1 MKVLLAEHA
10 GYCFGVKRAVELA
23 IKTAQ
28 DNDNKVY
35 TLGPLIHNNSAVDML
50 KEKNVFSVDDINNV
64 EGDNIIIRSHGVG
77 KEIYDHCSEKKIN
90 LTDATCPFVK
100 KIQKIAYEMY
110 NKGYNIIIIGDKS
123 HPEVQGINGWC
134 DKKGIIGKTITDFKT
149 MIFDERQKYA
159 VVVQTTMPLDV
170 FFQIKEYFESL
181 ELDVEYNN
189 TICFATKER
198 QESVVSLSKKVDAML
213 IVGGKHSSN
222 TKKLAE
228 ISQKNCDTFLIETV
242 KDIDLKKIKTYDIIG
257 VGAGASTPD
266 FIIHEVL
273 EFLETL
279 KH

>member
-1 MKVLLAEHA
+1 MKVILAKHA
-10 GYCFGVKRAVELA
+10 GFCFGVKRAVDLA
-23 IKTAQ
+23 IKTS
-28 DNDNKVY
+28 DENNDIVY
-35 TLGPLIHNNSAVDML
+35 TLGPLIHNDAAVNML
-50 KEKNVFSVDDINNV
+50 KEKKIVPIDDINIADGNKL
-64 EGDNIIIRSHGVG
+64 IIRSHGVG
-77 KEIYDHCSEKKIN
+77 KDIYDFANKLGID
-90 LTDATCPFVK
+90 LIDATCPFVK
-100 KIQKIAYEMY
+100 KIQKIAYEKH

-266 FIIHEVL
+266 FIINEVL
-273 EFLETL
+273 ELLKTL
-279 KH
+279 

>member
-50 KEKNVFSVDDINNV
+50 KEKNVFSVDDINKV

-134 DKKGIIGKTITDFKT
+134 DNKAIIGKNLEEFYLIDFNKS
-149 MIFDERQKYA
+149 EKYA
-159 VVVQTTMPLDV
+159 VVVQTTMPQDT
-170 FFQIKEYFESL
+170 FFAVKEYLISL
-181 ELDVEYNN
+181 GLTLEFYN

-198 QESVVSLSKKVDAML
+198 QQAVLDLSKKVDAML

-228 ISQKNCDTFLIETV
+228 IAKKNCDTFLIETA
-242 KDIDLKKIKTYDIIG
+242 KDIDLEKIKTYDIIG

-266 FIIHEVL
+266 FIINEVMDL
-273 EFLETL
+273 INEL
-279 KH
+279 

>member
-1 MKVLLAEHA
+1 MKVILAKHA

-28 DNDNKVY
+28 ESSGKVY
-35 TLGPLIHNNSAVDML
+35 TLGPLIHNNEAVDML
-50 KEKNVFSVDDINNV
+50 QSMDIFSTNNIKKIDMNNV
-64 EGDNIIIRSHGVG
+64 IIRSHGVK
-77 KEIYDHCSEKKIN
+77 KEIYDYCEKNNIN

-134 DKKGIIGKTITDFKT
+134 DNRASIGKSIEDFKSFT
-149 MIFDERQKYA
+149 FNKNEKYS
-159 VVVQTTMPLDV
+159 VVVQTTMSHEIFFDIKNYLLTLKLDLV
-170 FFQIKEYFESL
+170 F
-181 ELDVEYNN
+181 NN

-198 QESVVSLSKKVDAML
+198 QQVVLELSNMVEAMV

-228 ISQKNCDTFLIETV
+228 ISKKNCDTFLIETS
-242 KDIDLKKIKTYDIIG
+242 KDIDLEKIKTYDIIG

-266 FIIHEVL
+266 FIISEIIELL
-273 EFLETL
+273 EKL
-279 KH
+279 

>member
-1 MKVLLAEHA
+1 MKIILAKHA
-10 GYCFGVKRAVELA
+10 GFCFGVKRAVDLA
-23 IKTAQ
+23 LKTSEES
-28 DNDNKVY
+28 NDIVY
-35 TLGPLIHNNSAVDML
+35 TLGPLIHNDAAVDML
-50 KEKNVFSVDDINNV
+50 KQKSIVAINDMSIVN
-64 EGDNIIIRSHGVG
+64 GHKLIIRSHGVG
-77 KEIYDHCSEKKIN
+77 KHIYDDVNSKGIELI
-90 LTDATCPFVK
+90 DATCPFVK

-110 NKGYNIIIIGDKS
+110 NKGYNIIIIGDES

-134 DKKGIIGKTITDFKT
+134 DNKAFIGKNINDFSLIT
-149 MIFDERQKYA
+149 FDKKQKYA
-159 VVVQTTMPLDV
+159 VVVQTTMPLDIY
-170 FFQIKEYFESL
+170 FQIKEFLESL
-181 ELDVEYNN
+181 NLDAKFYN

-198 QESVVSLSKKVDAML
+198 QEAIVVLSQEVDAML

-228 ISQKNCDTFLIETV
+228 ICCKNCDTFLIETV

>member
-23 IKTAQ
+23 IKIAQ

-100 KIQKIAYEMY
+100 KIQKIAYEKH

-149 MIFDERQKYA
+149 MIFDESQKYA

-213 IVGGKHSSN
+213 IVGGQHSSN

-257 VGAGASTPD
+257 VGAGASTHD
-266 FIIHEVL
+266 FIINEVL
-273 EFLETL
+273 ELLKTL
-279 KH
+279 